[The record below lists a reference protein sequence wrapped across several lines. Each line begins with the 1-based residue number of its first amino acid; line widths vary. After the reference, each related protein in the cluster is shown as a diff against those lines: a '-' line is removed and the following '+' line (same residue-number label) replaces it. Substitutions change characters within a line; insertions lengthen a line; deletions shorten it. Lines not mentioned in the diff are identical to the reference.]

1 MQHQGTAL
9 SPHRS
14 LSVVAWGRNVEGQCG
29 VETPVLVV
37 KPTVV
42 TELHGVAVRKLVAG
56 KLDSAAI
63 SAGAAGDGDALTW

>member
-1 MQHQGTAL
+1 M
-9 SPHRS
+9 
-14 LSVVAWGRNVEGQCG
+14 EGQCG

-63 SAGAAGDGDALTW
+63 SAGASGDGDALTW